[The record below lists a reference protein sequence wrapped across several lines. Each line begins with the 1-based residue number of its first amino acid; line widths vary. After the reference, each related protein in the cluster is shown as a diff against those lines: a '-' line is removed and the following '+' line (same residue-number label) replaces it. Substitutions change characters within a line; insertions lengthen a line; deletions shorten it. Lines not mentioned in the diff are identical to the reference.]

1 MSASAQAAAM
11 LRELMGT
18 DDTAAE
24 ELEYVFRTVLPQQP
38 KTGSS
43 VTLCSL
49 LSLLPL
55 FFVHRY
61 TDPKVCKSFL
71 CGCCPNAMVEN
82 TVSATR
88 STLLPHQSRCFC
100 SLLGGFHAAFD

>member
-1 MSASAQAAAM
+1 M

-24 ELEYVFRTVLPQQP
+24 ELEYVGPNC
-38 KTGSS
+38 
-43 VTLCSL
+43 VTATTENRFVCTRCSL
-49 LSLLPL
+49 CLSAP
-55 FFVHRY
+55 FFVLRY
-61 TDPKVCKSFL
+61 TDPKVCKAFL

-100 SLLGGFHAAFD
+100 SLLVVSTPL